1 MHIYYSTD
9 TFMESLF
16 CFWIDL
22 NGNNFLKTVIS
33 LMYSY
38 EKYSNCGIELSNVY
52 LTVFAVDF
60 SYKGQRKQTTQKYLQ
75 VTDKY
80 STVLYML
87 YLHRNILTSYNTG
100 SVVLICT

>member
-1 MHIYYSTD
+1 
-9 TFMESLF
+9 
-16 CFWIDL
+16 
-22 NGNNFLKTVIS
+22 
-33 LMYSY
+33 MYSY

-80 STVLYML
+80 CTVLYML